1 MRRKK
6 IQIRRIIFGIR
17 FKFSIIIILAVLFVS
32 VLIGFALLNQ
42 HEKKIKDNLQQQ
54 GATILE
60 GISDQAQIF
69 LSNKHALSSDQGQPI
84 TPAQKAL
91 MAKQQTEALKKIS
104 QYFSSVVGKEA
115 LKEKDKDRILDIAF
129 MVDCNWKNIGIDWK
143 QWDQTLYVYFNRIT
157 GIPFMQKSG
166 RNDPLLEPTIVA
178 HYMNTID
185 TGTYI
190 GFASVTDVQEQFKY
204 LFENKPDY
212 VIVGIPIFRKKPV
225 LYDEYLELKRQSLSK
240 ATVQQYIKKKRELPQ
255 LFIKNI
261 LGQGL
266 TIDYSIGIESEK
278 SIQVLF
284 NFLLGKSSIND
295 LNRLHLKKLAADFSG
310 LINNNLTKDRIRIS
324 RVITLWESLQKK
336 YNMPVFTK
344 TALKQIQKE
353 FPNRLALGNIPLS
366 SEKPLSEL
374 ALLSFRK
381 DLAGILGLF
390 LYRTKYFPEMVKSQ
404 NEIINLMISIL
415 MRAIFLALLFPTF
428 IIRSIKKLADG
439 AIEIGKGN
447 LDKIIEIAGSDEIGR
462 LADIF
467 NVMTLNLKKAEDLKI
482 EKVRMEKELLTA
494 QQIQAALLPD
504 KLPDIKGV
512 EFGAYYSAQTESGGD
527 YYDFIDL
534 GNGQTG
540 VTIADVS
547 GHGVG
552 SGLVMAMTRTLLH
565 TYCAKTSNTKKILEA
580 INDYLKR
587 NTASNFFVTMFYGIL
602 DIESKKLT
610 YSSAGHCEPMIIRNG
625 KILHLPAGGIALGAV
640 SGDIFTRSI
649 EIKEIQLEKG
659 DYFIQY
665 TDGVDEAMDSGNNE
679 FGLDRFEKALLA
691 HDGKT
696 PQDMIQSIVKEID
709 KFTGN
714 IPQHDD
720 ITMIIFRIR

>member
-1 MRRKK
+1 MSRKK

-32 VLIGFALLNQ
+32 VLIGFSLLNQ
-42 HEKKIKDNLQQQ
+42 HEKKIKDSLQQQ

-60 GISDQAQIF
+60 GISDEAQIF
-69 LSNKHALSSDQGQPI
+69 LSNKHALVSDQGQPI
-84 TPAQKAL
+84 TPAQKAQ
-91 MAKQQTEALKKIS
+91 MAKQQAAALKKIS
-104 QYFSSVVGKEA
+104 QYFSSIVGKEA

-129 MVDCNWKNIGIDWK
+129 MVDCNWRNIGIDWK
-143 QWDQTLYVYFNRIT
+143 QWDQTLYVYFNRVT
-157 GIPFMQKSG
+157 GAPFMQKNG

-204 LFENKPDY
+204 LFTNKPDY

-225 LYDEYLELKRQSLSK
+225 LYDDYLEFQRQPLSK
-240 ATVQQYIKKKRELPQ
+240 KNIQQYVKQKRELPQ

-261 LGQGL
+261 LSQGL
-266 TIDYSIGIESEK
+266 NLDYSVGIDSEK
-278 SIQVLF
+278 HIQVLF
-284 NFLLGKSSIND
+284 NFLLGKSDINE
-295 LNRLHLKKLAADFSG
+295 LNRLQINTMSGEFSV
-310 LINNNLTKDRIRIS
+310 LISKNLTDGRIRIS
-324 RVITLWESLQKK
+324 RVISLWESLQKK
-336 YNMPVFTK
+336 LTLP
-344 TALKQIQKE
+344 ALSRATVKQIHSE
-353 FPNRLALGNIPLS
+353 LPNRLMLSNIPLS
-366 SEKPLSEL
+366 SDKPLSEL

-381 DLAGILGLF
+381 DLVGILGLF

-415 MRAIFLALLFPTF
+415 LRAIFLALLFPTF

-439 AIEIGKGN
+439 AIDIGKGN
-447 LDKIIEIAGSDEIGR
+447 LNKKIEIAGSDEIGR

-467 NVMTLNLKKAEDLKI
+467 NVMTLNLKKAEDMKI
-482 EKVRMEKELLTA
+482 EKIRMEKELLTA

-534 GNGQTG
+534 GNGQIG

-565 TYCAKTSNTKKILEA
+565 TYCTKTSNTKKILEA
-580 INDYLKR
+580 INDYLKK
-587 NTASNFFVTMFYGIL
+587 NTASNYFVTMFYGIL
-602 DIESKKLT
+602 DIEAKKLT
-610 YSSAGHCEPMIIRNG
+610 YSSAGHCEPVIIRNG
-625 KILHLPAGGIALGAV
+625 KIIHLPAGGIALGAV

-649 EIKEIQLEKG
+649 EIREIQLQQG

-679 FGLDRFEKALLA
+679 FGLDRFEKALTA
-691 HDGKT
+691 NDGKM
-696 PQDMIQSIVKEID
+696 PQDMIQSIVKEMA

-720 ITMIIFRIR
+720 ITMIIFRII

>member
-6 IQIRRIIFGIR
+6 IQIRKIIFGIR

-42 HEKKIKDNLQQQ
+42 HEKKIKDNLQQH

-69 LSNKHALSSDQGQPI
+69 LANKQALASDQGQPI
-84 TPAQKAL
+84 PPAQKAL
-91 MAKQQTEALKKIS
+91 MATQQTEALKKIS

-115 LKEKDKDRILDIAF
+115 LKDKDKDRILDIAF
-129 MVDCNWKNIGIDWK
+129 MVDCNLNDAGIDWK
-143 QWDQTLYVYFNRIT
+143 RWDQTLYVYFNRVT
-157 GIPFMQKSG
+157 GAPFLQKNG

-178 HYMNTID
+178 HYMNTVD

-190 GFASVTDVQEQFKY
+190 GFASATDVREQFKY

-225 LYDEYLELKRQSLSK
+225 LYDDYLELQRQSLSK
-240 ATVQQYIKKKRELPQ
+240 TTVQQYMKKKRELPQ

-261 LGQGL
+261 LGQGQY
-266 TIDYSIGIESEK
+266 IDYSVGIDSEK
-278 SIQVLF
+278 KIQVLF
-284 NFLLGKSSIND
+284 NFLLGKSAINGA
-295 LNRLHLKKLAADFSG
+295 NRLRITNLKSDFTG
-310 LINNNLTKDRIRIS
+310 LIKEGLSNGRIRVS
-324 RVITLWESLQKK
+324 RVISAWESVQKK
-336 YNMPVFTK
+336 HGMPAFTRA
-344 TALKQIQKE
+344 TVKQIQSE
-353 FPNRLALGNIPLS
+353 FPNRLALSTIPLS
-366 SEKPLSEL
+366 SERPLSEL

-415 MRAIFLALLFPTF
+415 LRAIFLALLFPTF

-447 LDKIIEIAGSDEIGR
+447 LDRKIEIAGSDEIGR

-467 NVMTLNLKKAEDLKI
+467 NVMTVNLKKAEDLKI
-482 EKVRMEKELLTA
+482 EKIRMEKELLTA
-494 QQIQAALLPD
+494 QQIQEALLPE
-504 KLPDIKGV
+504 KLPDSSGA

-534 GNGQTG
+534 DNGQIG
-540 VTIADVS
+540 ITIADVS

-565 TYCAKTSNTKKILEA
+565 TYCTKTSNTKKILEA

-587 NTASNFFVTMFYGIL
+587 NTASNYFVTMFYGIL
-602 DIESKKLT
+602 DIGSKKLT

-640 SGDIFTRSI
+640 SGDLFSRSI
-649 EIKEIQLEKG
+649 EIREIQLHKG

-665 TDGVDEAMDSGNNE
+665 TDGVDEAMDSDKNE
-679 FGLDRFEKALLA
+679 FGLDRFEKALA
-691 HDGKT
+691 ASDGKT
-696 PQDMIQSIVKEID
+696 PQDMVVSIVKEIE

>member
-1 MRRKK
+1 
-6 IQIRRIIFGIR
+6 
-17 FKFSIIIILAVLFVS
+17 
-32 VLIGFALLNQ
+32 
-42 HEKKIKDNLQQQ
+42 
-54 GATILE
+54 
-60 GISDQAQIF
+60 
-69 LSNKHALSSDQGQPI
+69 
-84 TPAQKAL
+84 
-91 MAKQQTEALKKIS
+91 
-104 QYFSSVVGKEA
+104 
-115 LKEKDKDRILDIAF
+115 
-129 MVDCNWKNIGIDWK
+129 
-143 QWDQTLYVYFNRIT
+143 
-157 GIPFMQKSG
+157 
-166 RNDPLLEPTIVA
+166 
-178 HYMNTID
+178 
-185 TGTYI
+185 
-190 GFASVTDVQEQFKY
+190 
-204 LFENKPDY
+204 
-212 VIVGIPIFRKKPV
+212 
-225 LYDEYLELKRQSLSK
+225 
-240 ATVQQYIKKKRELPQ
+240 

-266 TIDYSIGIESEK
+266 TIDYSVGIESEK

-284 NFLLGKSSIND
+284 NFLLGKSSINN

-310 LINNNLTKDRIRIS
+310 LIKKNLTKDRIRIS

-336 YNMPVFTK
+336 YNMPVFTMA
-344 TALKQIQKE
+344 TLKQIQTE

-415 MRAIFLALLFPTF
+415 LRAIFLALLFPTF

-447 LDKIIEIAGSDEIGR
+447 LDKKIEIAGSDEIGR

-482 EKVRMEKELLTA
+482 EKIRMEKELLTA

-565 TYCAKTSNTKKILEA
+565 TYCTKTSNTKKILEA

-640 SGDIFTRSI
+640 SGDIFSRSI
-649 EIKEIQLEKG
+649 EIKEIQLQKG

-679 FGLDRFEKALLA
+679 FGLDRFEKALMA